1 MDIAK
6 SKKPTVQHKEKNVLK
21 PRKGLKINEIIR
33 YTVLIIV
40 ALMMLYPIIWM
51 IGASFKTNAEIFSS
65 VGFWPSSFDLT
76 PYIKGWQT
84 GTEFT
89 FTTYFLN
96 TFKIVIPKVIF
107 TLISTIFVAYGFARF
122 DFPFKK
128 ILFAALMST
137 LFLPGVVKTIPMYL
151 FWKKLGLLDTYV
163 PLIASTLFAQSAF
176 NVFMLVQF
184 MRGIPRDYDEAATMD
199 GCNSFQLLFRVL
211 LPIVKP
217 ALVTIGLL
225 EFMGSMNDFMGPLIY
240 ISSVEKFPVAVAL
253 KMAMDTTGGS
263 FQWNQIIA
271 MSVIALIP
279 SILLFFS
286 ASKQFIDGMSAGGL
300 KG

>member
-1 MDIAK
+1 MTTEKIVRNGTLV
-6 SKKPTVQHKEKNVLK
+6 KPNK
-21 PRKGLKINEIIR
+21 RKIKIG
-33 YTVLIIV
+33 TVLRYFILIFV
-40 ALMMLYPIIWM
+40 ALTMLYPIIWM
-51 IGASFKTNAEIFSS
+51 VGATFKSNAEIFSS
-65 VGFWPSSFDLT
+65 IGFWPKSFDFA
-76 PYIKGWQT
+76 PYVKGWET
-84 GTEFT
+84 GTEYT
-89 FTTYFLN
+89 FTTYFIN

-107 TLISTIFVAYGFARF
+107 TLISTVFVAYGFARF
-122 DFPFKK
+122 DFPFRK
-128 ILFAALMST
+128 IMFSALIST

-151 FWKKLGLLDTYV
+151 MWRNLGLLDTYV
-163 PLIASTLFAQSAF
+163 PLIAGTLFAQSAF

-184 MRGIPRDYDEAATMD
+184 MRGIPRDYDEAAIMD
-199 GCNSFQLLFRVL
+199 GCNSFQLLYRII

-240 ISSVEKFPVAVAL
+240 ISSVEKFPVSVAL
-253 KMAMDTTGGS
+253 KMAMDTTSGG

-279 SILLFFS
+279 SIVLFFS
-286 ASKQFIDGMSAGGL
+286 ASRQFIDGMSAGGL

>member
-1 MDIAK
+1 MTTEKLVTNAPTI
-6 SKKPTVQHKEKNVLK
+6 KKR
-21 PRKGLKINEIIR
+21 RKKKLKIGLAIR
-33 YTVLIIV
+33 YCILIFV
-40 ALMMLYPIIWM
+40 ALTMLYPIIWM
-51 IGASFKTNAEIFSS
+51 VGATFKSNAEIFSS
-65 VGFWPSSFDLT
+65 IGFIPKSLDFT

-84 GTEFT
+84 GTEYT
-89 FTTYFLN
+89 FTTYFIN
-96 TFKIVIPKVIF
+96 TFKIVIPKVVF
-107 TLISTIFVAYGFARF
+107 TLISTVFVAYGFARF

-128 ILFAALMST
+128 ILFSALIST

-151 FWKKLGLLDTYV
+151 MWRNLGLLDTYV
-163 PLIASTLFAQSAF
+163 PLIAGTLFAQSAF

-184 MRGIPRDYDEAATMD
+184 MRGIPYDYDEAATMD
-199 GCNSFQLLFRVL
+199 GCNSFQLLFRIL

-240 ISSVEKFPVAVAL
+240 ISSVEKFPVSVAL
-253 KMAMDTTGGS
+253 KMAMDTTGGG

-279 SILLFFS
+279 SIVLFFS
-286 ASKQFIDGMSAGGL
+286 ASSQFIDGMSAGGL

>member
-1 MDIAK
+1 MTTEKLVANTPVV
-6 SKKPTVQHKEKNVLK
+6 KKK
-21 PRKGLKINEIIR
+21 RKKKIKMGVAIR
-33 YTVLIIV
+33 YAILLIV
-40 ALMMLYPIIWM
+40 ALIMLYPMIWM
-51 IGASFKTNAEIFSS
+51 IGATFKSNAEIFSS
-65 VGFWPSSFDLT
+65 IGFWPKSFDFT
-76 PYIKGWQT
+76 SYVKGWQT

-89 FTTYFLN
+89 FATYFVN
-96 TFKIVIPKVIF
+96 TFKIVIPKVVF

-128 ILFAALMST
+128 ILFSALIST

-151 FWKKLGLLDTYV
+151 MWRNLGLLDTYV
-163 PLIASTLFAQSAF
+163 PLIAGTLFAQSAF

-184 MRGIPRDYDEAATMD
+184 MRGIPHDYDEAAIMD
-199 GCNSFQLLFRVL
+199 GCNSFQLLFKIL

-240 ISSVEKFPVAVAL
+240 ISSVEKFPVSVAL
-253 KMAMDTTGGS
+253 KMAMDTTSGG

-279 SILLFFS
+279 SIVLFFS
-286 ASKQFIDGMSAGGL
+286 ASRQFIDGMSAGGL

>member
-1 MDIAK
+1 MTTEKLVANTPVV
-6 SKKPTVQHKEKNVLK
+6 KKK
-21 PRKGLKINEIIR
+21 RKKKIKMGVAIR
-33 YTVLIIV
+33 YAILLIV
-40 ALMMLYPIIWM
+40 ALIMLYPMIWM
-51 IGASFKTNAEIFSS
+51 IGATFKSNAEIFSS
-65 VGFWPSSFDLT
+65 IGFWPKSFDFT
-76 PYIKGWQT
+76 PYVKGWQT

-89 FTTYFLN
+89 FATYFVN
-96 TFKIVIPKVIF
+96 TFKIVIPKVVF

-128 ILFAALMST
+128 ILFSALIST

-151 FWKKLGLLDTYV
+151 MWRNLGLLDTYV
-163 PLIASTLFAQSAF
+163 PLIAGTLFAQSAF

-184 MRGIPRDYDEAATMD
+184 MRGIPHDYDEAAIMD
-199 GCNSFQLLFRVL
+199 GCNSFQLLFKIL

-240 ISSVEKFPVAVAL
+240 ISSVEKFPVSVAL
-253 KMAMDTTGGS
+253 KMAMDTTSGG

-279 SILLFFS
+279 SIVLFFS
-286 ASKQFIDGMSAGGL
+286 ASRQFIDGMSAGGL

>member
-1 MDIAK
+1 MAMSESETANVQNKGK
-6 SKKPTVQHKEKNVLK
+6 STVKK
-21 PRKGLKINEIIR
+21 RKKIRFGAVVR
-33 YTVLIIV
+33 YTILLIV
-40 ALMMLYPIIWM
+40 ALIMLYPIIWM

-65 VGFWPSSFDLT
+65 IGFWPSSFDLE
-76 PYIKGWQT
+76 PYIKGWET

-89 FTTYFLN
+89 FATYFLN
-96 TFKIVIPKVIF
+96 TFKIGIPKVVF

-128 ILFAALMST
+128 ILFAALIST

-151 FWKKLGLLDTYV
+151 FWRNLGLLDTYV

-184 MRGIPRDYDEAATMD
+184 MRGIPKDYDEAATMD

-217 ALVTIGLL
+217 ALITIGLL

-279 SILLFFS
+279 SIVLFFS

>member
-1 MDIAK
+1 MAMSESETANVQNKGK
-6 SKKPTVQHKEKNVLK
+6 STVKK
-21 PRKGLKINEIIR
+21 RKKIRFGAVVR
-33 YTVLIIV
+33 YTILLIV
-40 ALMMLYPIIWM
+40 ALIMLYPIIWM
-51 IGASFKTNAEIFSS
+51 IGASFKTNTEIFSS
-65 VGFWPSSFDLT
+65 IGFWPSSFDLE
-76 PYIKGWQT
+76 PYIKGWET

-89 FTTYFLN
+89 FATYFLN
-96 TFKIVIPKVIF
+96 TFKIGIPKVVF

-128 ILFAALMST
+128 ILFAALIST

-151 FWKKLGLLDTYV
+151 FWRNLGLLDTYV

-184 MRGIPRDYDEAATMD
+184 MRGIPKDYDEAATMD

-217 ALVTIGLL
+217 ALITIGLL

-279 SILLFFS
+279 SIVLFFS